1 MCIGLQIHPSLTE
14 QERKRLCRVL
24 DCQRLTLD
32 ACMHAAQNERLPLRV
47 VVQVIGAHKL
57 FFLLCLHPTF
67 SNYNLHS
74 CYRLF
79 LFFLTR

>member
-1 MCIGLQIHPSLTE
+1 MCIELQIHPSLTE

-47 VVQVIGAHKL
+47 VVQVIGALKC
-57 FFLLCLHPTF
+57 FFLLCLIRRSAFIGFTAVINSSYSF
-67 SNYNLHS
+67 
-74 CYRLF
+74 
-79 LFFLTR
+79 